1 MFDDNEENHSLIEA
15 EDELTA
21 VEEVDEEYQGRT
33 LGKVS
38 LLQYIILKGN
48 KRAYIFN

>member
-1 MFDDNEENHSLIEA
+1 MFDDNEEAHSLIGFD
-15 EDELTA
+15 DELTA

-38 LLQYIILKGN
+38 FYVHFLSVILL
-48 KRAYIFN
+48 